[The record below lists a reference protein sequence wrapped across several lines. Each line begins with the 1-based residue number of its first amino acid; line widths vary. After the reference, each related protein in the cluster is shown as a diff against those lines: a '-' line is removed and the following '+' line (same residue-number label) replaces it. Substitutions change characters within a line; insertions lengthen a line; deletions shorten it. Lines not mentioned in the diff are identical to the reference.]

1 MLIHARASTV
11 RNHKTLVNASIMK
24 TKGRYFSFFTASKP
38 AKALIKTARPTVFLS
53 SVLVE
58 FSLLAGITL
67 VAAVL
72 RFYKLGTWSFW
83 GDEIFSVGFQEDGF
97 NYSFLR
103 HSLAGSM
110 IHLATMTLGTSEWS
124 ARLFPALIGM
134 TSIPILYFPIKR
146 LFGASVAILA
156 SSLLA
161 VSPWHLYWS
170 QNARF
175 YSLLL
180 LFYSL
185 ALLYLAIGLE
195 EDRPWFLLLSV
206 IFLGLAA
213 RERLV
218 ALFFIPVVLSYLFLL
233 KILSID
239 NPLRHR
245 LRYLVLLFTLGVVL
259 SLFFVGPYLR
269 NMKEWL
275 VNFGPPNNSPFWIL
289 AGTVYYVSLPVV
301 CIGAVGGVYFFLNR
315 NRAVL
320 LVSLSAAIPLVLMA
334 GIALFHYSANRYVF
348 ITLTSWTLL
357 AALAVKELFAH
368 LKGHIRIFPVGL
380 VCLLFIALITEDI
393 LYYQYQNGNR
403 PDWKAAF
410 AFVQSHK
417 EPGEI
422 VLSANKDLGDYYSH
436 EKTKSLESFDI
447 DNIKESGVKVW
458 IVDDW
463 GAKDINPDTIRWVEE
478 NAGLV
483 AVYDV
488 RVQARNFSMRVYL
501 YDPVSSSSK

>member
-1 MLIHARASTV
+1 MSSML
-11 RNHKTLVNASIMK
+11 
-24 TKGRYFSFFTASKP
+24 G
-38 AKALIKTARPTVFLS
+38 
-53 SVLVE
+53 E

-67 VAAVL
+67 VAALL
-72 RFYKLGTWSFW
+72 RFYKLGDWSFW
-83 GDEIFSVGFQEDGF
+83 GDEIFSVGFKEDGF

-103 HSLAGSM
+103 RSLAGSM
-110 IHLATMTLGTSEWS
+110 IHLATTTLGTSEWS

-134 TSIPILYFPIKR
+134 ISIPILYFPIKR
-146 LFGASVAILA
+146 LFGAPVAILA
-156 SSLLA
+156 SGLLA

-180 LFYSL
+180 LFYTL
-185 ALLYLAIGLE
+185 ALLYFAIGLE
-195 EDRPWFLLLSV
+195 EDRPWLLLLSAV
-206 IFLGLAA
+206 FLGLAA

-218 ALFFIPVVLSYLFLL
+218 ALFLVPVVLSYLFLL

-245 LRYLVLLFTLGVVL
+245 LRYLLLLFTLGLVL
-259 SLFFVGPYLR
+259 SLFFVIPYVR
-269 NMKEWL
+269 NMNQWL
-275 VNFGPPNNSPFWIL
+275 VNFGGPNNSPFWIL

-301 CIGAVGGVYFFLNR
+301 CIGAFGAVYFLLNR
-315 NRAVL
+315 NRVVL
-320 LVSLSAAIPLVLMA
+320 LISVSAAVPLVLMA
-334 GIALFHYSANRYVF
+334 VIALFHYSANRYVF

-357 AALAVKELFAH
+357 AALGVRELFAH
-368 LKGHIRIFPVGL
+368 LKGHLRIFPAGL
-380 VCLLFIALITEDI
+380 VCLLFIALIKEDF

-422 VLSANKDLGDYYSH
+422 VLSANKDIGDYYSQ
-436 EKTKSLESFDI
+436 EKTKGLENFDI
-447 DNIKESGVKVW
+447 TNIEESGVRVW

-463 GAKDINPDTIRWVEE
+463 GSKDINPDTIRWVEE

-483 AVYDV
+483 AIYDV
-488 RVQARNFSMRVYL
+488 WVQARNFSMRVYL
-501 YDPVSSSSK
+501 YDPVRSNSK

>member
-1 MLIHARASTV
+1 
-11 RNHKTLVNASIMK
+11 
-24 TKGRYFSFFTASKP
+24 
-38 AKALIKTARPTVFLS
+38 
-53 SVLVE
+53 
-58 FSLLAGITL
+58 
-67 VAAVL
+67 
-72 RFYKLGTWSFW
+72 
-83 GDEIFSVGFQEDGF
+83 
-97 NYSFLR
+97 
-103 HSLAGSM
+103 M
-110 IHLATMTLGTSEWS
+110 IHLATTTLGTSEWS
-124 ARLFPALIGM
+124 ARLFPAFIGM
-134 TSIPILYFPIKR
+134 ISIPILYFPTKR

-156 SSLLA
+156 SGLLA

-185 ALLYLAIGLE
+185 ALLYLVIGLE

-245 LRYLVLLFTLGVVL
+245 LRYLLLLFTLGVVL
-259 SLFFVGPYLR
+259 SLFFVLPYLR
-269 NMKEWL
+269 NMNQWL
-275 VNFGPPNNSPFWIL
+275 VNFGGPNNSPFWIL
-289 AGTVYYVSLPVV
+289 AGTVYYVGLPVV
-301 CIGAVGGVYFFLNR
+301 CIGGVGAVYFLLSR
-315 NRAVL
+315 NRSVL
-320 LVSLSAAIPLVLMA
+320 LVSLSATIPLILMA
-334 GIALFHYSANRYVF
+334 GISFFHYSANRYVF

-357 AALAVKELFAH
+357 AALAVKELFTH
-368 LKGHIRIFPVGL
+368 LKGHSRIFPFGL
-380 VCLLFIALITEDI
+380 VCLLFVALLKEDF

-403 PDWKAAF
+403 PDWKSAF
-410 AFVQSHK
+410 AYVQSHK

-422 VLSANKDLGDYYSH
+422 VLSANKDLGDYYSQ
-436 EKTKSLESFDI
+436 EKTQGLDSFDI

-458 IVDDW
+458 IEDDW
-463 GAKDINPDTIRWVEE
+463 GAKDINPATIRWVEE

-488 RVQARNFSMRVYL
+488 WVQARNFSMRVYL
-501 YDPVSSSSK
+501 YDPGSSRIK

>member
-1 MLIHARASTV
+1 
-11 RNHKTLVNASIMK
+11 MK
-24 TKGRYFSFFTASKP
+24 TKDRYFSFFTASKP
-38 AKALIKTARPTVFLS
+38 AKALIRIAQPKVFLS
-53 SVLVE
+53 SMLGE

-67 VAAVL
+67 VAALL
-72 RFYKLGTWSFW
+72 RFYKLGDWSFW
-83 GDEIFSVGFQEDGF
+83 GDEIFSVGFEEDGF

-103 HSLAGSM
+103 RSLAGSM
-110 IHLATMTLGTSEWS
+110 IHLATATLGTSEWS

-134 TSIPILYFPIKR
+134 ISIPILYFPIKR

-156 SSLLA
+156 SGLLA

-180 LFYSL
+180 LFYTL
-185 ALLYLAIGLE
+185 ALFYLAIGIE
-195 EDRPWFLLLSV
+195 EDRPWYFLLSV

-218 ALFFIPVVLSYLFLL
+218 ALFFIPVILSYLSLL
-233 KILSID
+233 NILSSD

-245 LRYLVLLFTLGVVL
+245 LRYLLLPLTLGVVL
-259 SLFFVGPYLR
+259 ALFFVVPYMR
-269 NMKEWL
+269 DMNQWL
-275 VNFGPPNNSPFWIL
+275 VNFGGPNNSPFWIL
-289 AGTVYYVSLPVV
+289 AGTVSYIGLPVV
-301 CIGAVGGVYFFLNR
+301 CIGAAGAVYFFLSR
-315 NRAVL
+315 NQAIL

-357 AALAVKELFAH
+357 AALAIKELFAH
-368 LKGHIRIFPVGL
+368 LKGHLRIFPAAL
-380 VCLLFIALITEDI
+380 VCLLFIALIKEDV

-410 AFVQSHK
+410 AFIQSQK
-417 EPGEI
+417 ESGEL
-422 VLSANKDLGDYYSH
+422 VLSANKALGDYYSQ
-436 EKTKSLESFDI
+436 EKTKGLELFDI
-447 DNIKESGVKVW
+447 NNIKEAAVKVW
-458 IVDDW
+458 IVDDG
-463 GAKDINPDTIRWVEE
+463 GAKDINHDTIRWVEE
-478 NAGLV
+478 NARLV

-488 RVQARNFSMRVYL
+488 WVQARNFSMRVYL
-501 YDPVSSSSK
+501 YDPVSSSTNMEGITYGGSE

>member
-1 MLIHARASTV
+1 
-11 RNHKTLVNASIMK
+11 MK
-24 TKGRYFSFFTASKP
+24 TKDRFSSFITASKT
-38 AKALIKTARPTVFLS
+38 AGALIRAAQPRVFMS
-53 SVLVE
+53 SMLGE

-67 VAAVL
+67 VAALL
-72 RFYKLGTWSFW
+72 RFYKLGDWSFW
-83 GDEIFSVGFQEDGF
+83 GDEIFSVGFKEDGF

-103 HSLAGSM
+103 RSLAGSM
-110 IHLATMTLGTSEWS
+110 IHLATKTLGTSEWS

-134 TSIPILYFPIKR
+134 ISIPILYFPIKR
-146 LFGASVAILA
+146 LFGAPVAILA
-156 SSLLA
+156 SGLLA

-180 LFYSL
+180 LFYTL

-195 EDRPWFLLLSV
+195 EDRPWFLLLSA

-218 ALFFIPVVLSYLFLL
+218 ALFFVPVVLSYLFLL
-233 KILSID
+233 KRLSID

-245 LRYLVLLFTLGVVL
+245 LRYLLLLFTLGLVL
-259 SLFFVGPYLR
+259 SLFFVIPYVR
-269 NMKEWL
+269 NMNQWL
-275 VNFGPPNNSPFWIL
+275 VNFGGPNNSPFWIL

-301 CIGAVGGVYFFLNR
+301 CIGAFGAVYFLLNR
-315 NRAVL
+315 NRVVL
-320 LVSLSAAIPLVLMA
+320 LISLSAAVPLVLMA
-334 GIALFHYSANRYVF
+334 VIALFHYSANRYVF

-357 AALAVKELFAH
+357 AALAVRELFAR
-368 LKGHIRIFPVGL
+368 LKGHLRIFPAGL
-380 VCLLFIALITEDI
+380 VCLLFIALIKEDF

-410 AFVQSHK
+410 AFIQSHK

-422 VLSANKDLGDYYSH
+422 VLSANKDIGDYYSQ
-436 EKTKSLESFDI
+436 EKTKGLEYFDI
-447 DNIKESGVKVW
+447 TNIEESGVRVW

-483 AVYDV
+483 AIYDV
-488 RVQARNFSMRVYL
+488 WVQARNFSMRVYL
-501 YDPVSSSSK
+501 YDPVRSNSK

>member
-1 MLIHARASTV
+1 MLKSKRIYS
-11 RNHKTLVNASIMK
+11 
-24 TKGRYFSFFTASKP
+24 SFLTASKT
-38 AKALIKTARPTVFLS
+38 AKARIGAARPEILLS
-53 SVLVE
+53 SRLVE

-67 VAAVL
+67 VAALL
-72 RFYKLGTWSFW
+72 RFYKLGDWSFW
-83 GDEIFSVGFQEDGF
+83 GDEIFSVGFREDGF

-103 HSLAGSM
+103 RSLAGSM
-110 IHLATMTLGTSEWS
+110 IHLATTTLGTSEWS
-124 ARLFPALIGM
+124 ARLFPALVGLI
-134 TSIPILYFPIKR
+134 SIPILYFPIKR

-156 SSLLA
+156 SGLLA

-185 ALLYLAIGLE
+185 SLFYLIIGLE

-206 IFLGLAA
+206 VFLGLAA

-245 LRYLVLLFTLGVVL
+245 LRSLLLPIMLGVGL
-259 SLFFVGPYLR
+259 SLFFVFPYVR
-269 NMKEWL
+269 NMNEWL
-275 VNFGPPNNSPFWIL
+275 VGFGSPNNSPFWIL
-289 AGTVYYVSLPVV
+289 AGTISYVSLPVV
-301 CIGAVGGVYFFLNR
+301 CIGAVGAGYFLLNR

-320 LVSLSAAIPLVLMA
+320 LISVSAVMPLVLMA

-348 ITLTSWTLL
+348 MTLTSWLVL
-357 AALAVKELFAH
+357 AALAVKELFTH
-368 LKGHIRIFPVGL
+368 LKGHLRIFPVGL
-380 VCLLFIALITEDI
+380 VCLLFIALIKEDF

-403 PDWKAAF
+403 PDWKAALQ
-410 AFVQSHK
+410 FVRSHK
-417 EPGEI
+417 EPGEL
-422 VLSANKDLGDYYSH
+422 VLSANRDLGDYYLQ
-436 EKTKSLESFDI
+436 EKTSGLESFDI
-447 DNIKESGVKVW
+447 ARIKESGVRVW

-463 GAKDINPDTIRWVEE
+463 SAKDINPDTIRWVEE
-478 NAGLV
+478 NASLA

-488 RVQARNFSMRVYL
+488 WLQARNFSMRVYL
-501 YDPVSSSSK
+501 YDPVGSGSK

>member
-1 MLIHARASTV
+1 
-11 RNHKTLVNASIMK
+11 
-24 TKGRYFSFFTASKP
+24 
-38 AKALIKTARPTVFLS
+38 
-53 SVLVE
+53 VLVE
-58 FSLLAGITL
+58 LSLLAGITL

-72 RFYKLGTWSFW
+72 RFYKLGDWSFW

-103 HSLAGSM
+103 RSLAGSM
-110 IHLATMTLGTSEWS
+110 IHLATTALGTSEWS
-124 ARLFPALIGM
+124 ARLFPALIGVI
-134 TSIPILYFPIKR
+134 SIPILYFPIKK

-156 SSLLA
+156 SGMLA

-180 LFYSL
+180 LFYTL

-206 IFLGLAA
+206 VFLGLAA

-218 ALFFIPVVLSYLFLL
+218 ALFFIPVVLSFLFLL

-245 LRYLVLLFTLGVVL
+245 LRSLLLPFTLGLVL
-259 SLFFVGPYLR
+259 SVFFILPYIR
-269 NMKEWL
+269 NMNQWM
-275 VNFGPPNNSPFWIL
+275 VNFGTPNNSPFWIL

-301 CIGAVGGVYFFLNR
+301 CIGAVGAVYFFLNR

-334 GIALFHYSANRYVF
+334 GVALFHYSANRYVF
-348 ITLTSWTLL
+348 ITLTSWILL
-357 AALAVKELFAH
+357 AALAVKELFTH
-368 LKGHIRIFPVGL
+368 LKGHIRIFPAGL
-380 VCLLFIALITEDI
+380 VCLLFIVLIKEDF
-393 LYYQYQNGNR
+393 LYFQYQNGNR

-410 AFVQSHK
+410 QFIQSHK

-422 VLSANKDLGDYYSH
+422 VVSANKDLGDYYSQ
-436 EKTKSLESFDI
+436 EKTKGLESFDI
-447 DNIKESGVKVW
+447 DHLKESGVRVW

-463 GAKDINPDTIRWVEE
+463 SAKDINPDLVGWVEE
-478 NAGLV
+478 NAGL
-483 AVYDV
+483 AATYDV
-488 RVQARNFSMRVYL
+488 WVEARNFSMRVYL
-501 YDPVSSSSK
+501 YDPLSSSTK

>member
-1 MLIHARASTV
+1 MRIKGSYFSSLTTSER
-11 RNHKTLVNASIMK
+11 VNAL
-24 TKGRYFSFFTASKP
+24 KGTALPKIFINSM
-38 AKALIKTARPTVFLS
+38 LG
-53 SVLVE
+53 E

-110 IHLATMTLGTSEWS
+110 IHLATATLGISEWS
-124 ARLFPALIGM
+124 ARLFPALIGVI
-134 TSIPILYFPIKR
+134 SIPILYFPIKR
-146 LFGASVAILA
+146 LFGSSVALLA
-156 SSLLA
+156 SGLLA

-185 ALLYLAIGLE
+185 ALLYLVIGLE
-195 EDRPWFLLLSV
+195 EDRPWFLVLSV

-218 ALFFIPVVLSYLFLL
+218 ALFFIPVVLCYFFVL

-245 LRYLVLLFTLGVVL
+245 MRYVLLLFTLGAAL
-259 SLFFVGPYLR
+259 SLFFVLPYVR
-269 NMKEWL
+269 NFNQWL
-275 VNFGPPNNSPFWIL
+275 DNFGGPNNSPFWIL
-289 AGTVYYVSLPVV
+289 AGTVYYIGLPVV
-301 CIGAVGGVYFFLNR
+301 CIGAVGAAYFFLRR

-320 LVSLSAAIPLVLMA
+320 LISLNATIPLVLMA

-357 AALAVKELFAH
+357 AALAVKELFSQ
-368 LKGHIRIFPVGL
+368 LDGHNRIFPVGL
-380 VCLLFIALITEDI
+380 VCLLFIALLAEDSF
-393 LYYQYQNGNR
+393 YYQYQNGNR
-403 PDWKAAF
+403 PDWKSAF
-410 AFVQSHK
+410 AFIQSHK
-417 EPGEI
+417 EPDDI
-422 VLSANKDLGDYYSH
+422 ILSANNILGDYYSR
-436 EKTKSLESFDI
+436 EMTSRLDRYEISDI
-447 DNIKESGVKVW
+447 KGAEVKVW

-463 GAKDINPDTIRWVEE
+463 GAKDINPAMIRWVEE
-478 NAGLV
+478 NASLV
-483 AVYDV
+483 AIYDV
-488 RVQARNFSMRVYL
+488 WVQARNFSMRVYL
-501 YDPVSSSSK
+501 YDPVSSGSQ

>member
-1 MLIHARASTV
+1 MANTG
-11 RNHKTLVNASIMK
+11 IMK
-24 TKGRYFSFFTASKP
+24 TKRIYFASFTASKT
-38 AKALIKTARPTVFLS
+38 AKALISSAQLQVFIS
-53 SVLVE
+53 SMLGE

-72 RFYKLGTWSFW
+72 RFYKLGQWSFW

-103 HSLAGSM
+103 RSLAGGL
-110 IHLATMTLGTSEWS
+110 IHLATTTLGTSEWS

-134 TSIPILYFPIKR
+134 ISIPVLYFPIKR
-146 LFGASVAILA
+146 LFGASVAMLA
-156 SSLLA
+156 SGLLA

-185 ALLYLAIGLE
+185 ALFYLAIGIE
-195 EDRPWFLLLSV
+195 EDRPWYLLLSV

-233 KILSID
+233 KILSFD

-245 LRYLVLLFTLGVVL
+245 LRYLLLPSTLGVVL
-259 SLFFVGPYLR
+259 SLFFVLPYVR
-269 NMKEWL
+269 NMNQWL
-275 VNFGPPNNSPFWIL
+275 VNFGGPNNSPFWVL

-301 CIGAVGGVYFFLNR
+301 CMGAVGAVYFLLNK

-320 LVSLSAAIPLVLMA
+320 LISVSAAIPLILMA
-334 GIALFHYSANRYVF
+334 GIALFHYSANRYLF

-357 AALAVKELFAH
+357 GALSVKELFAH
-368 LKGHIRIFPVGL
+368 LKGHLRIFPAGL
-380 VCLLFIALITEDI
+380 VCLLFIALIKEDF
-393 LYYQYQNGNR
+393 LYFQYQNGNR

-422 VLSANKDLGDYYSH
+422 VLSANRALGDYYSQ
-436 EKTKSLESFDI
+436 EKTKALDTFDI

-478 NAGLV
+478 NTGLV
-483 AVYDV
+483 AIYDV
-488 RVQARNFSMRVYL
+488 WVEARNFSMRVYL